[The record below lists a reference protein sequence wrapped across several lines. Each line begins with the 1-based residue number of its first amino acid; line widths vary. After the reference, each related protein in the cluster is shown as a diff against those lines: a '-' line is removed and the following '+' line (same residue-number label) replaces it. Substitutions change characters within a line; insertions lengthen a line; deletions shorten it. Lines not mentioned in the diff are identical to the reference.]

1 MAYRNQAHLP
11 QEFTERVHLTGI
23 IQPDPVNNFEG
34 YIEVE
39 VISMDDIQNQNSE
52 LLHDCPAIY
61 DFVIMKGATCNVL
74 FTITNRQDGKPI
86 DISKYTYSGKAVLIN
101 NNSIEYDLHP
111 TRTDDGKLEILLTP
125 EETDAFVLNECTTYY
140 HYHINFIDSNN
151 TVYRIIM
158 GNIQLCQ

>member
-39 VISMDDIQNQNSE
+39 VISMDDIQNQDSE

-111 TRTDDGKLEILLTP
+111 RRTDDGKLEILLTP

>member
-1 MAYRNQAHLP
+1 MAYINKSFLP
-11 QEFTERVHLTGI
+11 QQFTERLHLTSI
-23 IQPDPVNNFEG
+23 IEPDPENNFAG
-34 YIEVE
+34 YIEVQ
-39 VISMDDIQNQNSE
+39 VISMDDIQDQESE

-74 FTITNRQDGKPI
+74 FSITNRQDGKPI
-86 DISKYTYSGKAVLIN
+86 DLTKYTFSGKAVLIN

-111 TRTDDGKLEILLTP
+111 TLTDDGKLEILLTP

-140 HYHINFIDSNN
+140 HYHINFIDSIN
-151 TVYRIIM
+151 TYRIIM

>member
-23 IQPDPVNNFEG
+23 IPPDPVNNFEG

-39 VISMDDIQNQNSE
+39 VISMDDIQNQDSE

>member
-39 VISMDDIQNQNSE
+39 IISMDDIQNQDSE

-101 NNSIEYDLHP
+101 NNSIEYELHP

>member
-39 VISMDDIQNQNSE
+39 IISMDDIQNQDSE

>member
-39 VISMDDIQNQNSE
+39 VISMDDIQNQDSE

-61 DFVIMKGATCNVL
+61 DFVMMKGATCNVL

>member
-39 VISMDDIQNQNSE
+39 VISMDDIQNQDSE
-52 LLHDCPAIY
+52 LLHNCPAIY

>member
-39 VISMDDIQNQNSE
+39 VISMDDIQNQDSE

-140 HYHINFIDSNN
+140 HYHINFIDNNN

>member
-11 QEFTERVHLTGI
+11 QEFTERVRLTGI

-39 VISMDDIQNQNSE
+39 IISMDDIQNQDSE

>member
-39 VISMDDIQNQNSE
+39 IISMDDIQNQDSE

-111 TRTDDGKLEILLTP
+111 RRTDDGKLEILLTP

>member
-39 VISMDDIQNQNSE
+39 VISMDDIQNQDSE

>member
-1 MAYRNQAHLP
+1 MAYINKSFLP
-11 QEFTERVHLTGI
+11 QSFTERLHLTSI
-23 IQPDPVNNFEG
+23 IEPDPENKFEG

-39 VISMDDIQNQNSE
+39 VISMDDIQNQDSE

-74 FTITNRQDGKPI
+74 FTITNRRDGKLI
-86 DISKYTYSGKAVLIN
+86 DLTKYTFSGKAVLIN

-140 HYHINFIDSNN
+140 HYHINFIDTNN